1 MKTRRN
7 FMNKRW
13 LVILLGILGIVM
25 VYELLNN
32 SFSIFMTSIGV
43 FALLVRSQ
51 VDDSNKQNILLLVGV
66 GTLIFALLTSRV
78 ALLFFVVV
86 LMLLIGEFPQLF
98 QTIREALTNNRNSGK
113 AKEFVM
119 VEWNKRGQ
127 TPPKIVRNLWIGND
141 TESTNAIYSWD
152 DLNFTKFIGDTIFD
166 LGNTILPKEQNVIM
180 IRHGFGNIKILV
192 PKEVSISLDISLLL
206 GELKID
212 QEEIALRNET
222 FKWRSDRYDTNT
234 RKIKLVANVLVGEVE
249 VIFL

>member
-32 SFSIFMTSIGV
+32 SFSVFMTGMGII
-43 FALLVRSQ
+43 ALLVRSQ
-51 VDDSNKQNILLLVGV
+51 VDDSKQNILLLVGV
-66 GTLIFALLTSRV
+66 GALIFALLTSRV
-78 ALLFFVVV
+78 ALLFLVVV
-86 LMLLIGEFPQLF
+86 LMLFIGEFPQLF
-98 QTIREALTNNRNSGK
+98 QTLREALTNKKNSGQE
-113 AKEFVM
+113 KEFVM
-119 VEWNKRGQ
+119 VQFNQRGQ
-127 TPPKIVRNLWIGND
+127 NTPRIVRNRWIGND
-141 TESTNAIYSWD
+141 SETTNAIYSWD
-152 DLNFTKFIGDTIFD
+152 DLNFTKFIGDTVFD
-166 LGNTILPKEQNVIM
+166 LGNTILPKAQNIIM
-180 IRHGFGNIKILV
+180 IRHGFGNVKILV

-212 QEEIALRNET
+212 QEEIDLRNET
-222 FKWRSDRYDTNT
+222 FKWRSERYDTNP